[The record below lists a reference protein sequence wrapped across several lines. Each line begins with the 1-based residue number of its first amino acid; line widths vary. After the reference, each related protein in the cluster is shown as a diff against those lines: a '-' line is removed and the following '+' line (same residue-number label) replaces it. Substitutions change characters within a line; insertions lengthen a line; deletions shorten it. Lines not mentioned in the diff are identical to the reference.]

1 MAEGS
6 QVADATAD
14 AAGETAGTDGGGA
27 ETGAGGAETG
37 AGGAETGG
45 TETGGAETG
54 GAETGG
60 ADKGQGWL
68 RRLFRYCWRYR
79 GDVLLAL
86 GASLAGMAVMA
97 LVPLVPKLIID
108 DVIVRHERSLAPWAT
123 LLIVA
128 ALVVYVLTYVRR
140 FYGGRLALD
149 VQHALRTD
157 MYASITRLDG
167 RRQDNLSTG
176 QVIGRGTS
184 DLQLIQGL
192 LFMVPM
198 LIGNILLFL
207 VSLVVMAVLS
217 PLLTVVALAVAPAL
231 WILASRS
238 RTRLFPATWYAQGQ
252 AAAVAGVVDGAVT
265 GVRVVKGFGQEAQE
279 TDKLREAGRR
289 LFAARLRTVRLNS
302 RYTPALQ
309 AVPALGQVAMLALGG
324 WMATRGQIS
333 LGTFV
338 AFSTYLAQLVGPVRM
353 LTMVL
358 TIGQQARAGVER
370 VFELIDTEPVIHERP
385 DAREL
390 PEDAPAT
397 VEFDR
402 VSFGYDPERPVLSEV
417 SLRIEPGETLAVV
430 GASGSG
436 KSTLSMLLPR
446 FYDVSSG
453 AVRIGGHDVRELTY
467 DSLRG
472 AIGLVPEDSFLFSDT
487 VRANLAY
494 GLPDASEE
502 RIRAAAR
509 AAQADGFISA
519 LPDGYDTEVGEQGLT
534 LSGGQR
540 QRLALAR
547 AILTDPRLLI
557 LDDATSAVDARVEH
571 EIHEALRGVMA
582 GRTTLLIAHRPST
595 LALADRIAVMERGR
609 VVDVGTDAELRA
621 RSALYRN
628 LLTED
633 AAPDVP
639 AVPSAPAVPDVPA
652 VPSAPATPAAPG
664 GDGAARTA
672 APAAGNGSRPW
683 AGADGPA
690 HAEPRGGGAH
700 AAGFAGAFGGE
711 AAASG
716 LAEPCLEEE
725 PSADGDRPARGR
737 EGCSR
742 PAAGPRARGGDDPA
756 HASGEADG
764 DGVASEPW
772 IRPAGDG
779 ADGAVQA
786 GGARPRYG
794 DAPGHAAADAAGPD
808 AGRPSRR
815 GGDGAAPEPWARPDD
830 GEGRCRPHGGDDP
843 DHARAGDGDGAGFA
857 GVSSGGPGAR
867 PGGAGAAR
875 GRQVTPELWV
885 RPAGDGRKAGAP
897 AVAAVAGPGMAG
909 ALSGMPATPELLAK
923 VAALPPATDT
933 PDIDEEAATRAEE
946 TYGLRRLLRG
956 FGAPLA
962 LALLLVALDALA
974 GLLLPVLIRHGIDQG
989 VQRLALGA
997 VWTASGLA
1005 LLVVLAQWAVQVG
1018 ETRLTGR
1025 TGERVLYALR
1035 VKIFAQ
1041 LQRLGLDYY
1050 ERELTGKIMTRMTT
1064 DVDALSTFLQT
1075 GLVTAVVSLLT
1086 FFGILVALLVI
1097 DVQLALVVF
1106 LTLPPLI
1113 IGTVLFRRRSVK
1125 AYQLARER
1133 VSVVNADL
1141 QESVAGLRI
1150 VQAFRRERSG
1160 RERFAA
1166 RSDAYRQ
1173 ARLRGQRL
1181 ISVYFPFVQLLSSVA
1196 SALVLIVG
1204 AGRVGDGTL
1213 TTGALVAYLLYI
1225 DLFFAPVQ
1233 QLSQVFDGY
1242 QQATVSL
1249 GRIQELLREPTTTPV
1264 ADAPREVGAMRGEIA
1279 FEDVRFRYGDGEEAL
1294 AGISLTIP
1302 AGQTVAFV
1310 GETGAG
1316 KSTLVKLVARFYDP
1330 TGGAVRVDGADLR
1343 ELDLTEYRG
1352 HLGVVPQEPY
1362 LFAGTVRD
1370 AIAYGRPD
1378 ASDAEVE
1385 AAARAVG
1392 AHEMVASLDGGYLH
1406 EVAER
1411 GRNLSA
1417 GQRQLIAL
1425 ARAELVDPDILL
1437 LDEATAALDLATEAL
1452 VNQATDRLTGRRT
1465 TLVVAHRLTTA
1476 ARADRVVVLDHGRV
1490 VEDGTHEELV
1500 ARDGRYATLWRTFMG
1515 ETAPAVA

>member
-1 MAEGS
+1 M
-6 QVADATAD
+6 
-14 AAGETAGTDGGGA
+14 
-27 ETGAGGAETG
+27 
-37 AGGAETGG
+37 
-45 TETGGAETG
+45 
-54 GAETGG
+54 
-60 ADKGQGWL
+60 
-68 RRLFRYCWRYR
+68 RYR
-79 GDVLLAL
+79 RNVLLAL
-86 GASLAGMAVMA
+86 GASLAGMGVMA
-97 LVPLVPKLIID
+97 LVPLVTKLIID
-108 DVIVRHERSLAPWAT
+108 EVIVRHDRALAPWAA

-149 VQHALRTD
+149 VQHDLRTE
-157 MYASITRLDG
+157 MYDSLARLDG
-167 RRQDNLSTG
+167 RRQDELSTG
-176 QVIGRGTS
+176 QIVGRATS
-184 DLQLIQGL
+184 DLQLVQGL

-198 LIGNILLFL
+198 MIGNVLLFL

-231 WILASRS
+231 WVIASRS
-238 RTRLFPATWYAQGQ
+238 RVRLFPATWYAQGQ

-279 TDKLREAGRR
+279 AGKLRETGRK
-289 LFAARLRTVRLNS
+289 LFAARLRTVRLNA

-324 WMATRGQIS
+324 WMATRGQIT

-353 LTMVL
+353 LTMML
-358 TIGQQARAGVER
+358 TVGQQARAGVER
-370 VFELIDTEPVIHERP
+370 VYELIDTEPVIQERP

-390 PEDAPAT
+390 PADAPAT
-397 VEFDR
+397 VEFDH
-402 VSFGYDPERPVLSEV
+402 VSFGYDADRPVLSEV
-417 SLRIEPGETLAVV
+417 SLRIEPGETVAVV

-446 FYDVSSG
+446 FYDVTDG

-467 DSLRG
+467 ASLRA

-494 GLPDASEE
+494 GLPDADDEQ
-502 RIRAAAR
+502 IRAAAR

-519 LPDGYDTEVGEQGLT
+519 LPDGYDTQVGEQGLT

-540 QRLALAR
+540 QRMALAR
-547 AILTDPRLLI
+547 AILTDPRLLV

-582 GRTTLLIAHRPST
+582 GRTTLLIAHRLST
-595 LALADRIAVMERGR
+595 LALADRIAVLDGGR
-609 VVDVGTDAELRA
+609 LVDLGTDEELRE
-621 RSALYRN
+621 RCALYRR
-628 LLTED
+628 LLTD
-633 AAPDVP
+633 PDELSGIARDP
-639 AVPSAPAVPDVPA
+639 AGRLAV
-652 VPSAPATPAAPG
+652 
-664 GDGAARTA
+664 R
-672 APAAGNGSRPW
+672 
-683 AGADGPA
+683 
-690 HAEPRGGGAH
+690 PRGGDDPEH
-700 AAGFAGAFGGE
+700 AGPAVAGLAGSFGGE
-711 AAASG
+711 AAATG
-716 LAEPCLEEE
+716 LVEPCR
-725 PSADGDRPARGR
+725 DGAAHGNGDGTVNADRPV
-737 EGCSR
+737 
-742 PAAGPRARGGDDPA
+742 ARGGDDP
-756 HASGEADG
+756 E
-764 DGVASEPW
+764 
-772 IRPAGDG
+772 
-779 ADGAVQA
+779 
-786 GGARPRYG
+786 
-794 DAPGHAAADAAGPD
+794 HAAPRTD
-808 AGRPSRR
+808 S
-815 GGDGAAPEPWARPDD
+815 
-830 GEGRCRPHGGDDP
+830 
-843 DHARAGDGDGAGFA
+843 
-857 GVSSGGPGAR
+857 
-867 PGGAGAAR
+867 
-875 GRQVTPELWV
+875 VTPELWV
-885 RPAGDGRKAGAP
+885 RRDGDDRTAPEARSTATPA
-897 AVAAVAGPGMAG
+897 PGMAG
-909 ALSGMPATPELLAK
+909 ALAGMPATPDLLAK
-923 VAALPPATDT
+923 VEALPPATDT
-933 PDIDEEAATRAEE
+933 PEVDEERAARPEGS
-946 TYGLRRLLRG
+946 YGLRQLLRG
-956 FGAPLA
+956 FRAPL
-962 LALLLVALDALA
+962 LLCLLLVAVDAVS

-997 VWTASGLA
+997 VWAASGLA
-1005 LLVVLAQWAVQVG
+1005 LVVVLAQWAAQFG

-1025 TGERVLYALR
+1025 TGERMLYALR

-1064 DVDALSTFLQT
+1064 DVDALSSFLQT

-1106 LTLPPLI
+1106 ATLPPLI
-1113 IGTVLFRRRSVK
+1113 IGTFVFRRKSVK
-1125 AYQLARER
+1125 AYELARER
-1133 VSVVNADL
+1133 VGTVNADL

-1150 VQAFRRERSG
+1150 VQAFRRERVG
-1160 RERFAA
+1160 RERLAA

-1173 ARLRGQRL
+1173 ARVRGQWL
-1181 ISVYFPFVQLLSSVA
+1181 ISVYFPFVQLLSSTA
-1196 SALVLIVG
+1196 AALVLIVG
-1204 AGRVGDGTL
+1204 SGRVSDGTL
-1213 TTGALVAYLLYI
+1213 TAGALVAYLLYI

-1249 GRIQELLREPTTTPV
+1249 GRIQELLREPTTTP
-1264 ADAPREVGAMRGEIA
+1264 APKNPRAVRTVRGEVA
-1279 FEDVRFRYGDGEEAL
+1279 FEDVRFRYGGDEAGTAEEAL
-1294 AGISLTIP
+1294 SGIDLTIP

-1330 TGGAVRVDGADLR
+1330 TGGAVRVDGTDLR
-1343 ELDLTEYRG
+1343 ELDLTAYRNR
-1352 HLGVVPQEPY
+1352 LGVVPQEPY
-1362 LFAGTVRD
+1362 LFPGTVRD

-1392 AHEMVASLDGGYLH
+1392 AHAMVASLDGGYLH
-1406 EVAER
+1406 AVSER

-1452 VNQATDRLTGRRT
+1452 VNQATDRLAGRRT

-1500 ARDGRYATLWRTFMG
+1500 ARPDGRYAELWRTFTG
-1515 ETAPAVA
+1515 ETAPVGA